1 MKLLQVGKTKER
13 FTEEAIAYY
22 QKRIRKYA
30 ELELITVPA
39 AKGKR
44 SQESHKQEEERRI
57 RKELPKSPFLVLL
70 DERGASMDSKTFAGE
85 LKKFR
90 EKAGKDLTFVI
101 GGAYGVPPALS
112 QEADRSIALSEMTFS
127 HQVARIVFLEQLY
140 RGLSIL
146 NGDPYHNER

>member
-13 FTEEAIAYY
+13 FTEEALAYY

-39 AKGKR
+39 AKGKG
-44 SQESHKQEEERRI
+44 SQEAQKQEEERAI
-57 RKELPKSPFLVLL
+57 RKQLPKTPFLVLL
-70 DERGASMDSKTFAGE
+70 DEKGERMNSKSFAGE
-85 LKKFR
+85 LRVFR

-101 GGAYGVPPALS
+101 GGAYGFTPDLL
-112 QEADRSIALSEMTFS
+112 ERADRSIALSALTFS
-127 HQVARIVFLEQLY
+127 HQIARIVFLEQLY

-146 NGDPYHNER
+146 RGDPYHND